1 MSPGLHQR
9 LPSRDPREPVLVV
22 QLEGWVD
29 AGLGAATALAS
40 LVEGREPEVVAVFDG
55 DELIDYRARRPVVRI
70 ENGRNAGLT
79 WRQPR
84 LLLTTDRADR
94 DVLLLVGPEPDMR
107 WEAFVRDVV
116 DLATEL
122 GVRLAV
128 GLGAFPAPVPHTRP
142 VKVAAVSTEE
152 SLAVRVGFVAG
163 IIEVPSGV
171 EGALELA
178 LHDRGIPAVGLWA
191 RVPHY
196 VAGMPFPAAS
206 AALLSALAEVA
217 DLSLDT
223 TSLDTAADV
232 ALRRIDELIA
242 NSDEH
247 RAMVSQLEA
256 TVDSSEG
263 NPLDLGEIPS
273 GDEIA
278 AELQRFLRGESGP
291 G

>member
-1 MSPGLHQR
+1 VSPGLHRR
-9 LPSRDPREPVLVV
+9 LPSRVPRDPVLVV

-29 AGLGAATALAS
+29 AGLAAAAALAS

-107 WEAFVRDVV
+107 WEAFVEDVV
-116 DLATEL
+116 GLATEL

-152 SLAVRVGFVAG
+152 SLAMRVGFVAG

-171 EGALELA
+171 EAALELA

-206 AALLSALAEVA
+206 SALLSALTEVA

-223 TSLDTAADV
+223 TSLDTAAD
-232 ALRRIDELIA
+232 ASLRRIDELIA

-247 RAMVSQLEA
+247 RAMVSQLES

-278 AELQRFLRGESGP
+278 AELQRFLRGEA
-291 G
+291 

>member
-1 MSPGLHQR
+1 VSVHQR
-9 LPSRDPREPVLVV
+9 HPSRTPRDPVLII

-40 LVEGREPEVVAVFDG
+40 LLEGREPEVVALFDG
-55 DELIDYRARRPVVRI
+55 DDLIDYRARRPVLRI

-107 WEAFVRDVV
+107 WEAFVADVV
-116 DLATEL
+116 GLAAEL
-122 GVRLAV
+122 GVRMAV

-142 VKVAAVSTEE
+142 VKVAATSTEE
-152 SLAVRVGFVAG
+152 ALTLRVGFVAG
-163 IIEVPSGV
+163 TIEVPAGV
-171 EGALELA
+171 EAALELA
-178 LHDRGIPAVGLWA
+178 LHDQGIPAVGLWA

-196 VAGMPFPAAS
+196 VAAMPFPAAS
-206 AALLSALAEVA
+206 SALLSALADVA
-217 DLSLDT
+217 DLTVDT
-223 TSLDTAADV
+223 TSLETAADV
-232 ALRRIDELIA
+232 SLRRIDDLIA
-242 NSDEH
+242 QSEEH
-247 RAMVSQLEA
+247 RAMVRQLESA
-256 TVDSSEG
+256 VDSSEG

-278 AELQRFLRGESGP
+278 AELQRFLRGEG
-291 G
+291 

>member
-1 MSPGLHQR
+1 MSPSLHQR
-9 LPSRDPREPVLVV
+9 LPSRDPRDPVLVV

-84 LLLTTDRADR
+84 LLLTTDRSDR
-94 DVLLLVGPEPDMR
+94 DLLLLVGPEPDMR
-107 WEAFVRDVV
+107 WEAFVADVV
-116 DLATEL
+116 GLSTEL

-171 EGALELA
+171 EAALELA

-206 AALLSALAEVA
+206 SALLSALAEVA
-217 DLSLDT
+217 DLTLDT

-247 RAMVSQLEA
+247 RAMVSQLES
-256 TVDSSEG
+256 TVDTSEG

-278 AELQRFLRGESGP
+278 AELQRFLRGET
-291 G
+291 

>member
-1 MSPGLHQR
+1 MSPALHQR
-9 LPSRDPREPVLVV
+9 LPSRDPRDPVLVV

-40 LVEGREPEVVAVFDG
+40 LVEGRDPEVVAVFDG

-94 DVLLLVGPEPDMR
+94 DLLLLVGPEPDMR

-163 IIEVPSGV
+163 TIEVPSGV
-171 EGALELA
+171 EAALELA

-206 AALLSALAEVA
+206 SALLSALAEVA
-217 DLSLDT
+217 DLSVDT

-247 RAMVSQLEA
+247 RTMVSQLES

-278 AELQRFLRGESGP
+278 AELQRFLRGEG
-291 G
+291 

>member
-1 MSPGLHQR
+1 MSLHRR
-9 LPSRDPREPVLVV
+9 LPGRAPAAPVLVV
-22 QLEGWVD
+22 HLEGWVD
-29 AGLGAATALAS
+29 AGLGAATAVAS
-40 LVEGREPEVVAVFDG
+40 LLDGQEPEPVAVFDG

-70 ENGRNAGLT
+70 EDGVNTGLT

-84 LLLTTDRADR
+84 LLLATDRAGR
-94 DVLLLVGPEPDMR
+94 DMLMLVGPEPDMR
-107 WEAFVRDVV
+107 WEAFVADVV
-116 DLATEL
+116 GLAEEL
-122 GVRLAV
+122 GVRLVV

-142 VKVAAVSTEE
+142 VKIAATATEA
-152 SLAVRVGFVAG
+152 SMAMRVGFVAG
-163 IIEVPSGV
+163 TIEVPAGV
-171 EGALELA
+171 GAALEIA
-178 LHDRGIPAVGLWA
+178 MHAHGVPAVGLWA

-206 AALLSALAEVA
+206 AALVSALADVA

-247 RAMVSQLEA
+247 RSMVRQLESA
-256 TVDSSEG
+256 VDTSEG

-278 AELQRFLRGESGP
+278 AELQRFLRGEG
-291 G
+291 